1 MMQLINN
8 YAIYALVIVNTFLL
22 FRATVMLRETQSLIL
37 QDKRKENPSPVKAVV
52 SEGVS
57 IRNQAKSYAAMS
69 QLLDSRL
76 NKMQLQIQEVLNKK
90 TTTVATPRPA
100 QMPIEHA
107 MRLARHGASAADLSR
122 TCGLN
127 KEEAKLMHRLHA
139 SSIARAAT
147 AH

>member
-8 YAIYALVIVNTFLL
+8 FAIYALIIVNTFLL
-22 FRATVMLRETQSLIL
+22 FRATVMLRETQSIIL
-37 QDKRKENPSPVKAVV
+37 QDARKENPSPVKAVI
-52 SEGVS
+52 SEGAS

-76 NKMQLQIQEVLNKK
+76 NKMQLQIQQVLNKK
-90 TTTVATPRPA
+90 TTTAAAPRPA

-107 MRLARHGASAADLSR
+107 MRLARHGASAEDLSR

-139 SSIARAAT
+139 SSIARAAAT
-147 AH
+147 H